1 MRNNKTIAQP
11 IRHLTTQPMRNHCT
25 CNSQFPPM
33 NFPLL
38 LQDSPLSLAS
48 PGLPVARHS
57 CVPNVVLRHPQINP
71 FCWKKTTDCFK
82 LWIPFMTPK
91 NPTVFSGTKRSWN
104 VQDPPKEN
112 HASYESHKGYLDKW
126 SCAMSPEEIFQNP
139 KDVVFSLPTWCS
151 GKEPAC

>member
-48 PGLPVARHS
+48 PGLPVARYS
-57 CVPNVVLRHPQINP
+57 CVPNVVLRHPQITP

-82 LWIPFMTPK
+82 LWIPFMTAK
-91 NPTVFSGTKRSWN
+91 KLQFSQEQKDPEMYKIHLKKTTQAMKVIKVTWTNEVAPCLQRRYFKIRRMSYFPSHM
-104 VQDPPKEN
+104 VQ
-112 HASYESHKGYLDKW
+112 W
-126 SCAMSPEEIFQNP
+126 
-139 KDVVFSLPTWCS
+139 
-151 GKEPAC
+151 